1 MITFNKD
8 EFAPFYADYIAKSL
22 LHTDIVGGLKQQ
34 QEKIVSFFKS
44 IPENKQE
51 FRYEIGKWTPKDILL
66 HLIDAERIFTYRA
79 LRISRNDQTALS
91 GFEENDYVPNAGANS
106 RNMDSL
112 IEEYETVRNA
122 TISLFSSLTEEQLL
136 RIGIAS
142 GSTVSVRAIGCI
154 ILGHELHHVS
164 VIKERYL

>member
-8 EFAPFYADYIAKSL
+8 EFAPFYANYIARSL
-22 LHTDIVGGLKQQ
+22 FHLDIVDGLRKQK
-34 QEKIVSFFKS
+34 EEIVSFFKT
-44 IPENKQE
+44 IPLQKQE
-51 FRYEIGKWTPKDILL
+51 FQYEIGKWTPKDILL
-66 HLIDAERIFTYRA
+66 HLIDAERIFAYRA
-79 LRISRNDQTALS
+79 LRISRKDVTALH

-112 IEEYETVRNA
+112 VEEYESVRNA
-122 TISLFSSLTEEQLL
+122 TISLFSNFTEEQLVCV
-136 RIGIAS
+136 GTAS

-154 ILGHELHHVS
+154 ILGHELHHVA